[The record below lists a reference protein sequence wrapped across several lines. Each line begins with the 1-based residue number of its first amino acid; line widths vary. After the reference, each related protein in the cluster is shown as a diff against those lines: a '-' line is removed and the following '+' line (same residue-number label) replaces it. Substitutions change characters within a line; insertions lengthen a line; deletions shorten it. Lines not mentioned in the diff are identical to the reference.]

1 MSKKSA
7 KVAGPITRRQQ
18 VAAVRQIKGAEIAAA
33 VATNIR
39 EAVKQEVETQFKS
52 IKDTML
58 DLIARAVDLES
69 VTYEGDS
76 HDQSERDETLMRTQE
91 DDVVRVHYVCSKCGW
106 AGSDPREHKNCRYHA
121 IEVPLGK
128 MRNDCD
134 SDDRSER
141 AEALEVQQDD
151 QVVPDERLEGED
163 CSSQHEEEGPTSR

>member
-1 MSKKSA
+1 MGLIMSKKSA

-91 DDVVRVHYVCSKCGW
+91 DDVVRVHWAPTLITPVHTTRCVVC
-106 AGSDPREHKNCRYHA
+106 H
-121 IEVPLGK
+121 VP
-128 MRNDCD
+128 
-134 SDDRSER
+134 
-141 AEALEVQQDD
+141 
-151 QVVPDERLEGED
+151 
-163 CSSQHEEEGPTSR
+163 